1 MAEKKEGKKIIIKK
15 KKKER
20 RTQERAGLPRIV
32 EPRVQS
38 PREWGGHE
46 GVQNHPGPGRVGTV
60 TSTHPLPR
68 QLAHPRPHI
77 CANLSLSPLSLPG
90 RWKGWREEDSIQALP
105 RLQPRVVGAQRA
117 FLLNY
122 QDRNLEGMGESR

>member
-15 KKKER
+15 KKKRKKE
-20 RTQERAGLPRIV
+20 GLKRGQGFPGIV

-60 TSTHPLPR
+60 TSTHPLPG

-77 CANLSLSPLSLPG
+77 
-90 RWKGWREEDSIQALP
+90 
-105 RLQPRVVGAQRA
+105 
-117 FLLNY
+117 
-122 QDRNLEGMGESR
+122 